1 MDVMKEK
8 RRRILYVEG
17 DLDTAEVFS
26 ILLDNVGYSVTTA
39 STLSDGLELAKTREY
54 DLYLLAGILSDAPG
68 LELCRRIR
76 EFDRKTP
83 VVFFSSLAFKS
94 DKEAARY
101 AGAKAYLIKPDD
113 IGKIEA
119 TLSNLLRPARGNRAL
134 QRVE

>member
-54 DLYLLAGILSDAPG
+54 DLYLLAGIL
-68 LELCRRIR
+68 
-76 EFDRKTP
+76 
-83 VVFFSSLAFKS
+83 
-94 DKEAARY
+94 
-101 AGAKAYLIKPDD
+101 
-113 IGKIEA
+113 
-119 TLSNLLRPARGNRAL
+119 
-134 QRVE
+134 